1 MILPPKV
8 SHPEGEDKI
17 AVSQEETGALNSET
31 FYLKMGH
38 LFEPWVNECPLNY
51 VSHNSPKKVNILG
64 SFLLSILSSHSRYA
78 HMTSLMSDNV
88 TAKLLSMTKVVSD
101 DCTRRALQRL
111 DEAAGINWLQS
122 HQYYCHS
129 PLLNQPWILDVDVTV
144 KPLYGKQE
152 DVVITGSYSTN
163 TLACFYPRRLWL
175 GK

>member
-1 MILPPKV
+1 MPPKGA
-8 SHPEGEDKI
+8 HPEGESKI
-17 AVSQEETGALNSET
+17 AVSKGETGALNAET
-31 FYLKMGH
+31 FAGKIHIEWDPQAQVTPMGPLPFFIQYLKMGH
-38 LFEPWVNECPLNY
+38 LFEPWVDECPLHY

-88 TAKLLSMTKVVSD
+88 NAKLPGMAKVVSD

-129 PLLNQPWILDVDVTV
+129 PLLNQPWILMWMS
-144 KPLYGKQE
+144 L
-152 DVVITGSYSTN
+152 
-163 TLACFYPRRLWL
+163 
-175 GK
+175 